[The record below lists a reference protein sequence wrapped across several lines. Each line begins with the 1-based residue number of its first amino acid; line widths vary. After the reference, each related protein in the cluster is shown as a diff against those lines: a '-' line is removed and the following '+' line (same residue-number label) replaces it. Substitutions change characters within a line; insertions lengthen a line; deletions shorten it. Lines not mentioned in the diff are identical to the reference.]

1 MLLNVIFMLIFN
13 IMLILKVIEVLLNVD
28 FILLISLSLD
38 GDASKCYFYA
48 YFPVDGDIVFQSAE
62 CTSKLLN

>member
-1 MLLNVIFMLIFN
+1 MLFLCLYL
-13 IMLILKVIEVLLNVD
+13 IMLIEVLLNVD
-28 FILLISLSLD
+28 FILRISLSLD

-48 YFPVDGDIVFQSAE
+48 YFPEDGDIVFQSAE